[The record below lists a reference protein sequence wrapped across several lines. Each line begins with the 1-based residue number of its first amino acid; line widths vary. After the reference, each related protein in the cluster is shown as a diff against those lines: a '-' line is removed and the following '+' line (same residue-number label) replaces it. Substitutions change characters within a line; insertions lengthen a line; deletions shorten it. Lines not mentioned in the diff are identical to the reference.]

1 VGVGVG
7 ALNGCGCM
15 GVCERGCECMSAGVR
30 VCVSVGVDVYG

>member
-7 ALNGCGCM
+7 ALNGCGL
-15 GVCERGCECMSAGVR
+15 GVCERGCECMSVGVR